1 MNAKM
6 SVFVISAEA
15 VIYLLLY
22 NLNGCTFDVLGVFTE
37 WCTTQ
42 KRFSLNFMT
51 TTFALKLFSQGSIEQ
66 SIKECEKFL
75 FWGNLIKISVS
86 VLNFSIESSQKP
98 TMKVL
103 LFLIAIYSSKNEN
116 KPPSE

>member
-6 SVFVISAEA
+6 SVFVICAEA
-15 VIYLLLY
+15 VIYLLIY

-42 KRFSLNFMT
+42 KTFSLNFMT

-98 TMKVL
+98 TIKVL

-116 KPPSE
+116 KPSSE